1 MSINDTQGCSRC
13 RDYDEIK
20 NDLKKQKEKIQDSQ
34 KTALSECEEKRT
46 NLQRKLT
53 RAGVA
58 AVIGGTIL
66 GKEFVDNVVSYIES
80 FNKVAEVVPGL
91 VGSVTPSSGGA
102 GGPTSSQSA
111 SSKPQKKKDEE
122 KDEHEKE
129 DKKSD
134 PYKPPFSPY
143 SNVNPFP
150 ILADMNGDLSSPLE
164 SVLNDA
170 FETPESIFDQNL
182 ASLTDPVIDFPI
194 IPRSNDFVM
203 DFRIADPIE
212 PNYFASM
219 SRQSSVIPAPP
230 TLALLLLPL
239 LFRKRRKR

>member
-1 MSINDTQGCSRC
+1 MSNNDTQGCPRC

-20 NDLKKQKEKIQDSQ
+20 NDLERQRERAQDNQ
-34 KTALSECEEKRT
+34 RTALSDCEATRT

-53 RAGVA
+53 RVGVA
-58 AVIGGTIL
+58 AVIGGTVM
-66 GKEFVDNVVSYIES
+66 GKEFVDKVVSYIES
-80 FNKVAEVVPGL
+80 FNQVTNVVPGL
-91 VGSVTPSSGGA
+91 VGSAIPTPGSA
-102 GGPTSSQSA
+102 GGPTSSQGG

-122 KDEHEKE
+122 KDEDEKE

-134 PYKPPFSPY
+134 PDKPPFSPY

-150 ILADMNGDLSSPLE
+150 ILADMGGDLSSPLE

-182 ASLTDPVIDFPI
+182 ASLTDPMIDFPI

-230 TLALLLLPL
+230 TLALLLLPF
-239 LFRKRRKR
+239 LFRKRRRR

>member
-1 MSINDTQGCSRC
+1 MSTNDTQGCSRC

-20 NDLKKQKEKIQDSQ
+20 NDLEKQKEKIQDSQ

-53 RAGVA
+53 RVGVA

-102 GGPTSSQSA
+102 GGSMPGQSTSSKS
-111 SSKPQKKKDEE
+111 QKKEE
-122 KDEHEKE
+122 EE
-129 DKKSD
+129 DTKKSNPD
-134 PYKPPFSPY
+134 KIPFSPY
-143 SNVNPFP
+143 SNVNPYP
-150 ILADMNGDLSSPLE
+150 IFADKDAVSDSLE
-164 SVLNDA
+164 SILRGDVY
-170 FETPESIFDQNL
+170 TPESILDMNL
-182 ASLTDPVIDFPI
+182 ASLVDPMIDFPI
-194 IPRSNDFVM
+194 IPTSNEFVM
-203 DFRIADPIE
+203 DFKLLDPIE
-212 PNYFASM
+212 PSYFVAM
-219 SRQSSVIPAPP
+219 SSQPSIVPGPP

-239 LFRKRRKR
+239 LFKGRRKR

>member
-1 MSINDTQGCSRC
+1 MNDTEGCVRC
-13 RDYDEIK
+13 RDYDQIK
-20 NDLKKQKEKIQDSQ
+20 SDLEVERAKTRDHQR
-34 KTALSECEEKRT
+34 TALSDCEATRT

-53 RAGVA
+53 RVGIA
-58 AVIGGTIL
+58 AVIGGTVI
-66 GKEFVDNVVSYIES
+66 GKEFVDKIASYVES
-80 FNKVAEVVPGL
+80 FNQVTNAVPGL
-91 VGSVTPSSGGA
+91 VGSAIPTPGGV
-102 GGPTSSQSA
+102 GGPTPSQSGL
-111 SSKPQKKKDEE
+111 SKPQKKKDE
-122 KDEHEKE
+122 DEKE

-134 PYKPPFSPY
+134 PYKPSFSPY

-230 TLALLLLPL
+230 TLALLLLPF
-239 LFRKRRKR
+239 LFRKRRRR